1 MKTLIRT
8 NKDELLIGVISDT
21 HVSHKIS
28 EIPQKVIDDFKRR
41 SVDYVFHLGDF
52 TSYQAYE
59 ELLTTFRPEHL
70 IAIHGNMDI
79 DKRLTKELPGKIEM
93 EILGHK
99 ILMVHGM
106 GGPDRIIDRLIKKL
120 NLLSSKY
127 DIVIFGHTHRPLNE
141 TRNDILFF
149 NPGTTT
155 KNYKDPNFSGS
166 YGYLVISKKKIKP
179 EIVYF

>member
-1 MKTLIRT
+1 MIRT

-21 HVSHKIS
+21 HVPHKIS
-28 EIPQKVIDDFKRR
+28 EISQEVIGDFKRR
-41 SVDYVFHLGDF
+41 KVDYVFHLGDF
-52 TSYQAYE
+52 TSYQAYQK
-59 ELLTTFRPEHL
+59 LATTFRPEHL
-70 IAIHGNMDI
+70 IAIHGNMDF
-79 DKRLTKELPGKIEM
+79 DKKLRRELPEKIEM

-106 GGPDRIIDRLIKKL
+106 GGPDGIVDRLIKKL

-141 TRNDILFF
+141 IRNKILFF

-155 KNYKDPNFSGS
+155 KNYKDPSFSGS
-166 YGYLVISKKKIKP
+166 YGYLVISKNKIEP